1 MVINGRLYFMA
12 NSNKGIKIN
21 LKNCSQ
27 RCEHTSLVRFPE
39 PEIVDEIFDIRVGE
53 KNYRVFVNRKLNR
66 VTCNEIVSYDY
77 KGIVLL
83 KNPANAKLTLELA
96 ETLFEKAGEN
106 EWLDTIRNLRHKAL
120 NKKKEIRQ
128 SRLLKSKGRPAKE
141 NIKKASIWCMNALDN
156 KVYKNRLETIKEA
169 YKEFGEKDVPL
180 KSFARTVGTKLK
192 NITDL
197 YNEKPLK
204 FRTKN
209 TRANFAENFYF
220 AQTRIK
226 AARKQKK

>member
-1 MVINGRLYFMA
+1 MTDSKRKTV
-12 NSNKGIKIN
+12 IN
-21 LKNCSQ
+21 LKSGSKTNKHYSI
-27 RCEHTSLVRFPE
+27 VRIPA
-39 PEIVDEIFDIRVGE
+39 PEIVDEIFDIKINGID
-53 KNYRVFVNRKLNR
+53 YRVFVNKKLNR
-66 VTCNEIVSYDY
+66 VTCNEIVSYNY
-77 KGIVLL
+77 KGVVLL
-83 KNPANAKLTLELA
+83 KNPANTKLTLELA
-96 ETLFEKAGEN
+96 EKLFEEAGEN

-141 NIKKASIWCMNALDN
+141 NIKKASIWCITALDN

-180 KSFARTVGTKLK
+180 KSFARTVGMKIK

-197 YNEKPLK
+197 YDAKPLK
-204 FRTKN
+204 FKTKN

-226 AARKQKK
+226 PARKQKK